1 MQLQMR
7 MTPIRGADRGDSR
20 GNAVFLLSRSL
31 ACGAL
36 KMLSALALGGA
47 VLWEVALHCGPPNGT
62 IYVHVERGCG
72 DLNVDD
78 ATYQIKSLSETPVVC
93 NLEPGRHVVTL
104 SRDGRIVYEEKF
116 SLDAGEELVLT
127 AWERVEPENP
137 PSMPEA
143 EFILG
148 KPLPSTR
155 EAQSIP

>member
-1 MQLQMR
+1 M
-7 MTPIRGADRGDSR
+7 
-20 GNAVFLLSRSL
+20 LSRSL

-47 VLWEVALHCGPPNGT
+47 VLWEVALHCGPPHGT
-62 IYVHVERGCG
+62 IYVHVGRGCG

-78 ATYQIKSLSETPVVC
+78 ASYHIKSLWETPVVC

-116 SLDAGEELVLT
+116 PLDAGEELVLT
-127 AWERVEPENP
+127 ARERVEPENP
-137 PSMPEA
+137 PNTPEV
-143 EFILG
+143 EFISG

-155 EAQSIP
+155 HAQRIP